1 MSRSETYLVEGV
13 EYTLTRN
20 EDWSGDAFIR
30 EQNTPET
37 GLSQGIRVP
46 GKLLLAIARR
56 TIIGDF
62 GDQEP

>member
-1 MSRSETYLVEGV
+1 MINFEQVSENGGV
-13 EYTLTRN
+13 HLDRN